1 MPAASRSTG
10 RPEAHQPPRSPER
23 DVFRSVVLRL
33 AGLTALLLVVS
44 QGAVSYLLAEAFED
58 VLLPE
63 IRRKAEVAGGLAA
76 DQIGYALSL
85 GIPLESLVEMEEF
98 LDGVLAR
105 NPDLVYLRVSDT
117 RDTALYSG
125 GEGALAEHTDGGS
138 RIVLPILVNE
148 ELAAFL
154 SVGLHEDAIR
164 SELAELHLDIA
175 TVLLATL
182 LVGIELLVA
191 FVVVRVS
198 GPIRLADRVLAL
210 GAQGDFARRIGLR
223 SKDEIGG
230 FAGAYNAAV
239 HRINAAFAELT
250 EEAEDARAVQLDR
263 KVQER
268 IRNVV
273 AALRDRF
280 RFTTP
285 GSEHTH
291 APRSPMDVR
300 VPLFLFMLSQELSRP
315 FLPLFFND
323 IYTPIA
329 GLSRDLVIG
338 LPITAFMTMVLVA
351 IPIAGALSDRFP
363 PRMMFL
369 AGMIPSVVGHVGAA
383 FSESVVE
390 ALFWWTLSG
399 LGYGVIFISAQA
411 YAAYH
416 TESSGRAV
424 GMSGFL
430 GAVFAAFVCGPAIG
444 GILADRLGY
453 EQTLLVAAALAAF
466 SAAAAL
472 VTIDAERK
480 RSAVRASAGAGHSW
494 RRLLAHRRFLVV
506 TLFSALPAKLVL
518 GGLFFYLVPLYLADL
533 GNTQSNIGR
542 VMMVYG
548 IACVA
553 VTPLAARR
561 SDRLNRP
568 RVLMVLGGLFIALGC
583 VLPAFADATGLVLAA
598 VAVMGVGHALATT
611 PQLAVIQEIAEESG
625 DELGLGPGAIVG
637 AFRTLERIGTA
648 AGALVTGAVVT
659 FVGYGEAMMAVGL
672 VVLLC
677 TALYFIF
684 DPRPRE
690 RPVPA

>member
-1 MPAASRSTG
+1 MPASTNAG
-10 RPEAHQPPRSPER
+10 RPEASPTPRSPER

-33 AGLTALLLVVS
+33 AGLTAVLLLIS
-44 QGAVSYLLAEAFED
+44 QGAVSYLLAETFED

-63 IRRKAEVAGGLAA
+63 IRRKAEVAGELAA
-76 DQIGYALSL
+76 EQIGYALSL
-85 GIPLESLVEMEEF
+85 GIPLESLVEMDEF
-98 LDGVLAR
+98 LDGVLER
-105 NPDLVYLRVSDT
+105 NPDLTYLAVSDT
-117 RDTALYSG
+117 RNDTLYSRGTEVSAAPAG
-125 GEGALAEHTDGGS
+125 GQSNL
-138 RIVLPILVNE
+138 VLPILVDE

-154 SVGLHEDAIR
+154 HVGLHEGAVR
-164 SELAELHLDIA
+164 SELAELRLDIA

-191 FVVVRVS
+191 FVIVRVS
-198 GPIRLADRVLAL
+198 GPIRFADRVLAL
-210 GAQGDFARRIGLR
+210 GAQGDFVHRLGLR
-223 SKDEIGG
+223 SKDEIGA
-230 FAGAYNAAV
+230 FAGAYNAALR
-239 HRINAAFAELT
+239 RINAAFAELV

-263 KVQER
+263 QVQER

-273 AALRDRF
+273 TALRDRF
-280 RFTTP
+280 RFTAP
-285 GSEHTH
+285 GSEDTLT
-291 APRSPMDVR
+291 PRSPMDVR
-300 VPLFLFMLSQELSRP
+300 IPLFLFMLSQELSRP
-315 FLPLFFND
+315 FLPLFFNEV
-323 IYTPIA
+323 YTPIA
-329 GLSRDLVIG
+329 GLSREFVIG

-351 IPIAGALSDRFP
+351 IPIAGALSDRLS
-363 PRMMFL
+363 PRAMFL

-383 FSESVVE
+383 FSGSVVE
-390 ALFWWTLSG
+390 VLFWWTLSG

-411 YAAYH
+411 YVSHH
-416 TESSGRAV
+416 TERSSRAV

-472 VTIDAERK
+472 VTIDAG
-480 RSAVRASAGAGHSW
+480 RSRGPVRSRVAAGSSW
-494 RRLLAHRRFLVV
+494 RRLIAHRRFLVV

-533 GNTQSNIGR
+533 GNTQSNVGR

-553 VTPLAARR
+553 ITPLAARR

-568 RVLMVLGGLFIALGC
+568 RVLLALGGLVISLGC
-583 VLPAFADATGLVLAA
+583 VLPAFADATGLVLAS
-598 VAVMGVGHALATT
+598 VAIMGAGHALVTA
-611 PQLAVIQEIAEESG
+611 PQLAIIQEIAEGSG
-625 DELGLGPGAIVG
+625 EDLGLGPGAIVG

-648 AGALVTGAVVT
+648 AGALVVGAVVT
-659 FVGYGEAMMAVGL
+659 FVGYGEAMMAVGIL
-672 VVLLC
+672 VLLC

-684 DPRPRE
+684 DPQPRE
-690 RPVPA
+690 RLVPA